1 MERKVESGI
10 RCINQADKLLS
21 IFRSKYIELQEDKKD
36 MSAEELNDNERLL
49 GSQFGLICEYYLKG
63 LWLPCVRLTVPA
75 DAPELQVVVDNL
87 TPEQEYK
94 LLIWDKTVIQELNR
108 IYGIPEKK
116 IKKENT

>member
-10 RCINQADKLLS
+10 KCINQADKLLS

-63 LWLPCVRLTVPA
+63 LWLPCVRERTRAMSITGNRAPQNSEAMPLEKATGMKPAQVINVPVSIGFAA
-75 DAPELQVVVDNL
+75 DSQA
-87 TPEQEYK
+87 
-94 LLIWDKTVIQELNR
+94 
-108 IYGIPEKK
+108 
-116 IKKENT
+116 